1 MIPIQKF
8 RNLKL
13 KEKNHSKSRN
23 GSISWKTTSNNKF
36 LYEMIKIHKLNE
48 IKNKARRASEI
59 MSTIGETIK
68 PKKSTP
74 KALSNNLNN
83 LINPTLMKI
92 NYRRSLLVHK
102 KLKDIDKMNEEFDH
116 EYINQR
122 YMEKDDKYN
131 NYNTFSKEENEDVN
145 EKDTPNKNDINLGL
159 NSEERRILK
168 TLFMNKKGNDNRP
181 FSEYKKFKKLKDLK
195 SNIEYVCGIKLD
207 EKKSNSKVERFK
219 EELNKNTHYYIP
231 LRNPTFMRF
240 KNDEI
245 SFTPS
250 RKYDKT
256 KIYYEK
262 SYDKFKSAKND
273 LNSKYINYSLLS
285 NLTKNYPNKTK
296 LIINNQELSPIRKRK
311 NKIPIR
317 DKNDEGKKG
326 ELNKLVN
333 NKYKNNKF
341 KTINNMS
348 KSFHKIKFTNFMNNK
363 NRNNYLDKFKVLKTE
378 NNISK
383 RKKISMIL
391 KNLLEENYSLKNDL
405 QFRIN
410 LMSSH
415 LQDYKRQPK
424 KKPEEINLDIRKI
437 RKELKLD
444 KLTSIIKESEIIVR
458 NEKKMEKKLKKED
471 ASILRGVVNKILQ
484 EDRLINKEIV
494 INTNSLNNKL
504 KKILERRVKHM
515 EINENDDDENDKVQ
529 ILKLFKD
536 DNPDF
541 FNMNHLSNLIK
552 RYKTMKIK

>member
-68 PKKSTP
+68 PRKSTP
-74 KALSNNLNN
+74 KILSTNITN

-122 YMEKDDKYN
+122 YMEKEDKYN
-131 NYNTFSKEENEDVN
+131 NYDSFSEDENENEN
-145 EKDTPNKNDINLGL
+145 EKDTTNKNDINLGL
-159 NSEERRILK
+159 NSEERKILK
-168 TLFMNKKGNDNRP
+168 TLFMNKKGNENRP

-262 SYDKFKSAKND
+262 SYDKFKSSKND

-317 DKNDEGKKG
+317 DKNDKGEKG

-341 KTINNMS
+341 KTINNTS

-536 DNPDF
+536 DNPNF

>member
-131 NYNTFSKEENEDVN
+131 NYDTFSEEENEDAN

-317 DKNDEGKKG
+317 DKNDKGEKG
-326 ELNKLVN
+326 ELKKLVN
-333 NKYKNNKF
+333 NNYKNNKF
-341 KTINNMS
+341 KTINNTS

-536 DNPDF
+536 DNPDV
-541 FNMNHLSNLIK
+541 FNMNHLSSLIK

>member
-1 MIPIQKF
+1 
-8 RNLKL
+8 
-13 KEKNHSKSRN
+13 
-23 GSISWKTTSNNKF
+23 
-36 LYEMIKIHKLNE
+36 
-48 IKNKARRASEI
+48 
-59 MSTIGETIK
+59 
-68 PKKSTP
+68 
-74 KALSNNLNN
+74 
-83 LINPTLMKI
+83 
-92 NYRRSLLVHK
+92 
-102 KLKDIDKMNEEFDH
+102 
-116 EYINQR
+116 
-122 YMEKDDKYN
+122 
-131 NYNTFSKEENEDVN
+131 
-145 EKDTPNKNDINLGL
+145 
-159 NSEERRILK
+159 
-168 TLFMNKKGNDNRP
+168 
-181 FSEYKKFKKLKDLK
+181 
-195 SNIEYVCGIKLD
+195 
-207 EKKSNSKVERFK
+207 
-219 EELNKNTHYYIP
+219 
-231 LRNPTFMRF
+231 
-240 KNDEI
+240 
-245 SFTPS
+245 
-250 RKYDKT
+250 
-256 KIYYEK
+256 
-262 SYDKFKSAKND
+262 
-273 LNSKYINYSLLS
+273 
-285 NLTKNYPNKTK
+285 
-296 LIINNQELSPIRKRK
+296 
-311 NKIPIR
+311 
-317 DKNDEGKKG
+317 
-326 ELNKLVN
+326 
-333 NKYKNNKF
+333 
-341 KTINNMS
+341 
-348 KSFHKIKFTNFMNNK
+348 MNNK

>member
-181 FSEYKKFKKLKDLK
+181 FSEYKKFIKLKDLK

>member
-131 NYNTFSKEENEDVN
+131 NYNTFSEEENEHSN

-317 DKNDEGKKG
+317 DKNDKGENG

>member
-1 MIPIQKF
+1 MTSIQKF

-68 PKKSTP
+68 PRKSTP
-74 KALSNNLNN
+74 KILSTNITN

-122 YMEKDDKYN
+122 YMEKEDKYN
-131 NYNTFSKEENEDVN
+131 NYDSFSEDENENEN
-145 EKDTPNKNDINLGL
+145 EKDTTNKNDINLGL
-159 NSEERRILK
+159 NSEERKILK
-168 TLFMNKKGNDNRP
+168 TLFMNKKGNENRP

-195 SNIEYVCGIKLD
+195 SNIEYVCGTKLD
-207 EKKSNSKVERFK
+207 EKQSNSKVERLK
-219 EELNKNTHYYIP
+219 EELNKNTHYHIP

-245 SFTPS
+245 NFTPS

-285 NLTKNYPNKTK
+285 NLTKNYPNKNK
-296 LIINNQELSPIRKRK
+296 LIINKQELSPIRKK
-311 NKIPIR
+311 KSKIPIQNN
-317 DKNDEGKKG
+317 NDKG
-326 ELNKLVN
+326 EKGKMNKLVN
-333 NKYKNNKF
+333 NKYKNNMF
-341 KTINNMS
+341 KTINNTS
-348 KSFHKIKFTNFMNNK
+348 NPFHKIKFKNFINIK

-383 RKKISMIL
+383 RKKISNIL

-405 QFRIN
+405 QFGIN
-410 LMSSH
+410 LMSSQ

-424 KKPEEINLDIRKI
+424 KKPEEINIDIRKI

-494 INTNSLNNKL
+494 INNNSLNNRL

-536 DNPDF
+536 DNPNF